1 MRPLTLLRAAAVAA
15 LLSLSPLPAA
25 AQEGAAPVSAPAAD
39 APASPETA
47 PAGYD
52 AASAAAQPSG
62 LPARP
67 QTLRPYWHV
76 FIAFTLAW
84 LLLFGYVVTLA
95 RKLGRIERDLQT
107 AGG

>member
-25 AQEGAAPVSAPAAD
+25 AQEGAAPVSAPAVD
-39 APASPETA
+39 APASPATGA
-47 PAGYD
+47 PAAYD
-52 AASAAAQPSG
+52 AAAQPSG

-95 RKLGRIERDLQT
+95 RKLGRIERDLQA

>member
-39 APASPETA
+39 APATTPETGA
-47 PAGYD
+47 PAAYD
-52 AASAAAQPSG
+52 AAAQPSG